1 MCVDDIV
8 VRARF
13 RSAQICVH
21 ILFPAQKKKFN
32 AHTHVHDASNMEAL
46 EREPAATGAFIG
58 DERTIV
64 VAKNESD
71 VSNDDDDDNDD
82 YFSEEFL
89 LKSRREMLDYFVSE
103 CDFTNELVERA
114 ESMAKND
121 INANNSARPTTTTT
135 SPSSS
140 SPQVMQRLQQPPRS
154 KRDRFMSAFKG
165 QIKPL
170 QSHRL
175 LDERERILALSKM
188 PLKWNRRMK
197 KKKQTNDSGDT
208 CGKEGKD
215 KEENIGEK
223 DASESERADEMH
235 RKMVLTI
242 YAKLTGDYREE
253 EIDAVG
259 KHWEKIGFQGED
271 PSTDV
276 RACGALAVANMVSFV
291 LFNAPPSAGTSVNGN
306 ANNNGVTLGRNAVA
320 VHRLS
325 RCPGQQFP
333 MCALGVTFTSWSI
346 RVLENGFLND
356 HINDRNS
363 KFNSVWDCLDSYY
376 VGVWNIFY
384 KTWKRGKY
392 SLKDASAVLKHL
404 EKYLACRTGVSK
416 AIRASERPLDM

>member
-1 MCVDDIV
+1 
-8 VRARF
+8 
-13 RSAQICVH
+13 
-21 ILFPAQKKKFN
+21 
-32 AHTHVHDASNMEAL
+32 MEAL
-46 EREPAATGAFIG
+46 EREPKAATTGAFIG

-64 VAKNESD
+64 VVAKKNES
-71 VSNDDDDDNDD
+71 NNNNEDDDDF
-82 YFSEEFL
+82 FSKFL

-121 INANNSARPTTTTT
+121 INTTNNNSARGPTTPPTTTATTT
-135 SPSSS
+135 SSS
-140 SPQVMQRLQQPPRS
+140 LQQPPRS

>member
-1 MCVDDIV
+1 MNTTTNTTNTNT
-8 VRARF
+8 
-13 RSAQICVH
+13 
-21 ILFPAQKKKFN
+21 K
-32 AHTHVHDASNMEAL
+32 T
-46 EREPAATGAFIG
+46 
-58 DERTIV
+58 
-64 VAKNESD
+64 NE
-71 VSNDDDDDNDD
+71 DDDEN
-82 YFSEEFL
+82 FL
-89 LKSRREMLDYFVSE
+89 LKSRKEMLDSFLSPE
-103 CDFTNELVERA
+103 CDFTRELVERA
-114 ESMAKND
+114 A
-121 INANNSARPTTTTT
+121 AAAAATTTTTT
-135 SPSSS
+135 STTTSATTTMVQLHAP
-140 SPQVMQRLQQPPRS
+140 PPRS

-175 LDERERILALSKM
+175 LDERERILALSQM
-188 PLKWNRRMK
+188 PLKWNRRKKLK
-197 KKKQTNDSGDT
+197 KKNEKTKTNNDGNNNKNNHNSEEEEEGD
-208 CGKEGKD
+208 EI
-215 KEENIGEK
+215 ELEK
-223 DASESERADEMH
+223 ADEMH

-259 KHWEKIGFQGED
+259 KHWETIGFQGED

-291 LFNAPPSAGTSVNGN
+291 LFNAAPAIPAAASASGN
-306 ANNNGVTLGRNAVA
+306 ANNGVTLGRNAVA

-346 RVLENGFLND
+346 RVLENGFLNE

-404 EKYLACRTGVSK
+404 EKHLSCRTGVSK
-416 AIRASERPLDM
+416 AIRASERVLDM

>member
-1 MCVDDIV
+1 MNITT
-8 VRARF
+8 
-13 RSAQICVH
+13 
-21 ILFPAQKKKFN
+21 N
-32 AHTHVHDASNMEAL
+32 TTN
-46 EREPAATGAFIG
+46 TN
-58 DERTIV
+58 TNT
-64 VAKNESD
+64 NE
-71 VSNDDDDDNDD
+71 DDDEN
-82 YFSEEFL
+82 FL
-89 LKSRREMLDYFVSE
+89 LKSRKEMLDYFLSPE
-103 CDFTNELVERA
+103 CDFTRELVERA
-114 ESMAKND
+114 ASMMAA
-121 INANNSARPTTTTT
+121 NAAAATTTTT
-135 SPSSS
+135 STRTTVQLHAP
-140 SPQVMQRLQQPPRS
+140 PPRS

-175 LDERERILALSKM
+175 LDERERILALSQM
-188 PLKWNRRMK
+188 PLKWNRRKTLK
-197 KKKQTNDSGDT
+197 KNEKTKTNDGNNNKNNHNSEEEEEGD
-208 CGKEGKD
+208 EI
-215 KEENIGEK
+215 ELEK
-223 DASESERADEMH
+223 ADEMH

-259 KHWEKIGFQGED
+259 KHWETIGFQGED

-291 LFNAPPSAGTSVNGN
+291 LFNAAPAIPAAASAASGN
-306 ANNNGVTLGRNAVA
+306 ANNGVTLGRNAVA

-346 RVLENGFLND
+346 RVLENGFLNE

-404 EKYLACRTGVSK
+404 EKHLACRTGVSK
-416 AIRASERPLDM
+416 AIRASERVLDM

>member
-1 MCVDDIV
+1 MN
-8 VRARF
+8 
-13 RSAQICVH
+13 ST
-21 ILFPAQKKKFN
+21 N
-32 AHTHVHDASNMEAL
+32 TTHTN
-46 EREPAATGAFIG
+46 TN
-58 DERTIV
+58 T
-64 VAKNESD
+64 
-71 VSNDDDDDNDD
+71 NDDDEN
-82 YFSEEFL
+82 FL
-89 LKSRREMLDYFVSE
+89 LKSRKEMLDYFLSPE
-103 CDFTNELVERA
+103 CDFTRELVERA
-114 ESMAKND
+114 ASMMAA
-121 INANNSARPTTTTT
+121 NAAAATTTTT
-135 SPSSS
+135 STRTTVQLHAP
-140 SPQVMQRLQQPPRS
+140 PPRS

-175 LDERERILALSKM
+175 LDERERILALSQM
-188 PLKWNRRMK
+188 PLKWNRRKTLK
-197 KKKQTNDSGDT
+197 KNEKTKTNDGNNNKNNHNSEEEEEGD
-208 CGKEGKD
+208 EI
-215 KEENIGEK
+215 ELEK
-223 DASESERADEMH
+223 ADEMH

-259 KHWEKIGFQGED
+259 KHWETIGFQGED

-276 RACGALAVANMVSFV
+276 RACGALAVVNMVSFV
-291 LFNAPPSAGTSVNGN
+291 LFNAAPAIPAAASAASGN
-306 ANNNGVTLGRNAVA
+306 ANNGVTLGRNAVA

-346 RVLENGFLND
+346 RVLENGFLNE

-392 SLKDASAVLKHL
+392 SLKDASVVLKHL
-404 EKYLACRTGVSK
+404 EKHLSCRTGVSK
-416 AIRASERPLDM
+416 AIRASERVLDM

>member
-1 MCVDDIV
+1 
-8 VRARF
+8 
-13 RSAQICVH
+13 
-21 ILFPAQKKKFN
+21 
-32 AHTHVHDASNMEAL
+32 
-46 EREPAATGAFIG
+46 
-58 DERTIV
+58 
-64 VAKNESD
+64 
-71 VSNDDDDDNDD
+71 
-82 YFSEEFL
+82 
-89 LKSRREMLDYFVSE
+89 
-103 CDFTNELVERA
+103 
-114 ESMAKND
+114 
-121 INANNSARPTTTTT
+121 
-135 SPSSS
+135 
-140 SPQVMQRLQQPPRS
+140 
-154 KRDRFMSAFKG
+154 MSAFKG

-175 LDERERILALSKM
+175 LDERERILALSQM
-188 PLKWNRRMK
+188 PLKWNRRK
-197 KKKQTNDSGDT
+197 KLKKNEKTKTNDGNNNKNNHNSEEEEEGD
-208 CGKEGKD
+208 EI
-215 KEENIGEK
+215 ELEK
-223 DASESERADEMH
+223 ADEMH

-259 KHWEKIGFQGED
+259 KHWETIGFQGED

-291 LFNAPPSAGTSVNGN
+291 LFNAAPAIPAAASAASGN
-306 ANNNGVTLGRNAVA
+306 ANNGVTLGRNAVA

-346 RVLENGFLND
+346 RVLENGFLNE

-404 EKYLACRTGVSK
+404 EKHLACRTGVSK
-416 AIRASERPLDM
+416 AIRASERVLDM

>member
-1 MCVDDIV
+1 MYIFC
-8 VRARF
+8 
-13 RSAQICVH
+13 SPH
-21 ILFPAQKKKFN
+21 KKKFN

>member
-1 MCVDDIV
+1 M
-8 VRARF
+8 
-13 RSAQICVH
+13 
-21 ILFPAQKKKFN
+21 N
-32 AHTHVHDASNMEAL
+32 TTTN
-46 EREPAATGAFIG
+46 T
-58 DERTIV
+58 T
-64 VAKNESD
+64 NTNTNT
-71 VSNDDDDDNDD
+71 NDDDDEN
-82 YFSEEFL
+82 FL
-89 LKSRREMLDYFVSE
+89 LKSRKEMLDSFLSPE
-103 CDFTNELVERA
+103 CDFTRELVERA
-114 ESMAKND
+114 A
-121 INANNSARPTTTTT
+121 AAAAATTTTTTT
-135 SPSSS
+135 STTTSATTTMV
-140 SPQVMQRLQQPPRS
+140 QLHAPPLRS

-175 LDERERILALSKM
+175 LDERERILALSQM
-188 PLKWNRRMK
+188 PLKWNRRKKLK
-197 KKKQTNDSGDT
+197 KKNEKTKTNNDGNNNKNNHNSEEEEEGD
-208 CGKEGKD
+208 KIEL
-215 KEENIGEK
+215 EK
-223 DASESERADEMH
+223 ADEMH

-259 KHWEKIGFQGED
+259 KHWETIGFQGED

-291 LFNAPPSAGTSVNGN
+291 LFNAAPAIPAAASAASGN
-306 ANNNGVTLGRNAVA
+306 ANNGVTLGRNAVA

-346 RVLENGFLND
+346 RVLENGFLNE

-404 EKYLACRTGVSK
+404 EKHLACRTGVSK
-416 AIRASERPLDM
+416 AIRASERVLDM

>member
-1 MCVDDIV
+1 
-8 VRARF
+8 
-13 RSAQICVH
+13 
-21 ILFPAQKKKFN
+21 
-32 AHTHVHDASNMEAL
+32 MESL
-46 EREPAATGAFIG
+46 EREPKAAATGAFIG

-64 VAKNESD
+64 VVAKKNES
-71 VSNDDDDDNDD
+71 NNNNEDDDDF
-82 YFSEEFL
+82 FSKFL

-121 INANNSARPTTTTT
+121 INANNSARPTTPPTTTTATTTTT
-135 SPSSS
+135 SSS
-140 SPQVMQRLQQPPRS
+140 LQQPPRS

-404 EKYLACRTGVSK
+404 EKHLACRTGVSK

>member
-1 MCVDDIV
+1 MNTTTNTTNT
-8 VRARF
+8 
-13 RSAQICVH
+13 
-21 ILFPAQKKKFN
+21 KTK
-32 AHTHVHDASNMEAL
+32 T
-46 EREPAATGAFIG
+46 
-58 DERTIV
+58 
-64 VAKNESD
+64 
-71 VSNDDDDDNDD
+71 NDDDDEN
-82 YFSEEFL
+82 FL
-89 LKSRREMLDYFVSE
+89 LKSRKEMLDSFLSPE
-103 CDFTNELVERA
+103 CDFTRELVERA
-114 ESMAKND
+114 A
-121 INANNSARPTTTTT
+121 AAAAATTTTTT
-135 SPSSS
+135 STTTSATTTMVQLHAP
-140 SPQVMQRLQQPPRS
+140 PPRS

-175 LDERERILALSKM
+175 LDERERILALSQM
-188 PLKWNRRMK
+188 PLKWNRRKKLK
-197 KKKQTNDSGDT
+197 KKNEKTKTNNDGNNNKNNHNSEEEEEGD
-208 CGKEGKD
+208 KIEL
-215 KEENIGEK
+215 EK
-223 DASESERADEMH
+223 ADEMH

-259 KHWEKIGFQGED
+259 KHWETIGFQGED

-291 LFNAPPSAGTSVNGN
+291 LFNAAPAIPAAASASGN
-306 ANNNGVTLGRNAVA
+306 ANNGVTLGRNAVA

-346 RVLENGFLND
+346 RVLENGFLNE

-404 EKYLACRTGVSK
+404 EKHLACRTGVSK
-416 AIRASERPLDM
+416 AIRASERVLDM

>member
-1 MCVDDIV
+1 MN
-8 VRARF
+8 
-13 RSAQICVH
+13 ST
-21 ILFPAQKKKFN
+21 N
-32 AHTHVHDASNMEAL
+32 TTN
-46 EREPAATGAFIG
+46 TN
-58 DERTIV
+58 T
-64 VAKNESD
+64 NT
-71 VSNDDDDDNDD
+71 NDDEN
-82 YFSEEFL
+82 FL
-89 LKSRREMLDYFVSE
+89 LKSRKEMLDYFLSPE
-103 CDFTNELVERA
+103 CDFTRELVERA
-114 ESMAKND
+114 ASMMAA
-121 INANNSARPTTTTT
+121 NAAATTTTTT
-135 SPSSS
+135 STRTTVQLHAP
-140 SPQVMQRLQQPPRS
+140 PPRS

-175 LDERERILALSKM
+175 LDERERILALSQM
-188 PLKWNRRMK
+188 PLKWNRRKTLK
-197 KKKQTNDSGDT
+197 KNEKTKTNDGNNNKNNHNSEEEEEGD
-208 CGKEGKD
+208 EI
-215 KEENIGEK
+215 ELEK
-223 DASESERADEMH
+223 ADEMH

-259 KHWEKIGFQGED
+259 KHWETIGFQGED

-276 RACGALAVANMVSFV
+276 RACGALAVVNMVSFV
-291 LFNAPPSAGTSVNGN
+291 LFNAAPAIPAAASAASGN
-306 ANNNGVTLGRNAVA
+306 ANNGVTLGRNAVA

-346 RVLENGFLND
+346 RVLENGFLNE

-404 EKYLACRTGVSK
+404 EKHLACRTGVSK
-416 AIRASERPLDM
+416 AIRASERVLDM

>member
-1 MCVDDIV
+1 MN
-8 VRARF
+8 
-13 RSAQICVH
+13 ST
-21 ILFPAQKKKFN
+21 N
-32 AHTHVHDASNMEAL
+32 TTN
-46 EREPAATGAFIG
+46 TN
-58 DERTIV
+58 T
-64 VAKNESD
+64 NT
-71 VSNDDDDDNDD
+71 NDDEN
-82 YFSEEFL
+82 FL
-89 LKSRREMLDYFVSE
+89 LKSRKEMLDYFLSPE
-103 CDFTNELVERA
+103 CDFTRELVERA
-114 ESMAKND
+114 ASMMAA
-121 INANNSARPTTTTT
+121 NAAAATTTTT
-135 SPSSS
+135 STRTTVQLHAP
-140 SPQVMQRLQQPPRS
+140 PPRS

-175 LDERERILALSKM
+175 LDERERILALSQM
-188 PLKWNRRMK
+188 PLKWNRRKTLK
-197 KKKQTNDSGDT
+197 KNEKTKTNDGNNNKNNHNSEEEEEGD
-208 CGKEGKD
+208 EI
-215 KEENIGEK
+215 ELEK
-223 DASESERADEMH
+223 ADEMH

-259 KHWEKIGFQGED
+259 KHWETIGFQGED

-276 RACGALAVANMVSFV
+276 RACGALAVVNMVSFV
-291 LFNAPPSAGTSVNGN
+291 LFNAAPAIPAAASAASGN
-306 ANNNGVTLGRNAVA
+306 ANNGVTLGRNAVA

-346 RVLENGFLND
+346 RVLENGFLNE

-404 EKYLACRTGVSK
+404 EKHLACRTGVSK
-416 AIRASERPLDM
+416 AIRASERVLDM

>member
-1 MCVDDIV
+1 
-8 VRARF
+8 
-13 RSAQICVH
+13 
-21 ILFPAQKKKFN
+21 
-32 AHTHVHDASNMEAL
+32 
-46 EREPAATGAFIG
+46 
-58 DERTIV
+58 
-64 VAKNESD
+64 
-71 VSNDDDDDNDD
+71 
-82 YFSEEFL
+82 
-89 LKSRREMLDYFVSE
+89 
-103 CDFTNELVERA
+103 
-114 ESMAKND
+114 
-121 INANNSARPTTTTT
+121 
-135 SPSSS
+135 
-140 SPQVMQRLQQPPRS
+140 
-154 KRDRFMSAFKG
+154 MSAFKG

-175 LDERERILALSKM
+175 LDERERILALSQM
-188 PLKWNRRMK
+188 PLKWNRRKKLK
-197 KKKQTNDSGDT
+197 KKNEKTKTNNDGNNNKNNHNSEEEEEGD
-208 CGKEGKD
+208 KIEL
-215 KEENIGEK
+215 EK
-223 DASESERADEMH
+223 ADEMH

-259 KHWEKIGFQGED
+259 KHWETIGFQGED

-291 LFNAPPSAGTSVNGN
+291 LFNAAPAIPAAASASGN
-306 ANNNGVTLGRNAVA
+306 ANNGVTLGRNAVA

-346 RVLENGFLND
+346 RVLENGFLNE

-404 EKYLACRTGVSK
+404 EKHLACRTGVSK
-416 AIRASERPLDM
+416 AIRASERVLDM

>member
-1 MCVDDIV
+1 MNTTTNTT
-8 VRARF
+8 
-13 RSAQICVH
+13 
-21 ILFPAQKKKFN
+21 KTNTK
-32 AHTHVHDASNMEAL
+32 T
-46 EREPAATGAFIG
+46 
-58 DERTIV
+58 
-64 VAKNESD
+64 NE
-71 VSNDDDDDNDD
+71 DDDDEN
-82 YFSEEFL
+82 FL
-89 LKSRREMLDYFVSE
+89 LKSRKEMLDSFLSPE
-103 CDFTNELVERA
+103 CDFTRELVERA
-114 ESMAKND
+114 ASMMAA
-121 INANNSARPTTTTT
+121 NAAAATTTTT
-135 SPSSS
+135 STRTTVQLHAP
-140 SPQVMQRLQQPPRS
+140 PPRS

-175 LDERERILALSKM
+175 LDERERILALSQM
-188 PLKWNRRMK
+188 PLKWNRRK
-197 KKKQTNDSGDT
+197 KLKKNEKTKTNDGNNNKNNHNSEEEEEGD
-208 CGKEGKD
+208 EI
-215 KEENIGEK
+215 ELEK
-223 DASESERADEMH
+223 ADEMH

-259 KHWEKIGFQGED
+259 KHWETIGFQGED

-276 RACGALAVANMVSFV
+276 RACGALAVVNMVSFI
-291 LFNAPPSAGTSVNGN
+291 LFNAAPAIPAAASAASGN
-306 ANNNGVTLGRNAVA
+306 ANNGVTLGRNAVA

-346 RVLENGFLND
+346 RVLENGFLNE

-404 EKYLACRTGVSK
+404 EKHLACRTGVSK
-416 AIRASERPLDM
+416 AIRASERVLDM

>member
-1 MCVDDIV
+1 
-8 VRARF
+8 
-13 RSAQICVH
+13 
-21 ILFPAQKKKFN
+21 
-32 AHTHVHDASNMEAL
+32 MEAL
-46 EREPAATGAFIG
+46 EREPKAATTGACIG
-58 DERTIV
+58 NERTIV
-64 VAKNESD
+64 VAKKNESND
-71 VSNDDDDDNDD
+71 NEDDDDDDF
-82 YFSEEFL
+82 FSKFL

-121 INANNSARPTTTTT
+121 INTTNNNNNSARGPTTPPTTTTAT
-135 SPSSS
+135 TTTSSS
-140 SPQVMQRLQQPPRS
+140 LQQPPRS

-197 KKKQTNDSGDT
+197 KKKHTNDCGDT

-215 KEENIGEK
+215 KEENVGEK

-404 EKYLACRTGVSK
+404 EKHLACRTGVSK

>member
-1 MCVDDIV
+1 M
-8 VRARF
+8 
-13 RSAQICVH
+13 
-21 ILFPAQKKKFN
+21 
-32 AHTHVHDASNMEAL
+32 MEAL
-46 EREPAATGAFIG
+46 EREPKALATTGAFIIG
-58 DERTIV
+58 DDERTIV
-64 VAKNESD
+64 VAKN
-71 VSNDDDDDNDD
+71 VSNDQNDNDND
-82 YFSEEFL
+82 FFSKFL

-121 INANNSARPTTTTT
+121 INANNSARPTTPPTTTTRTTTTT

>member
-1 MCVDDIV
+1 
-8 VRARF
+8 
-13 RSAQICVH
+13 
-21 ILFPAQKKKFN
+21 
-32 AHTHVHDASNMEAL
+32 MEAL
-46 EREPAATGAFIG
+46 EREPKAATTGACIG
-58 DERTIV
+58 NERTIV
-64 VAKNESD
+64 VAKKNESND
-71 VSNDDDDDNDD
+71 NEDDDDDDF
-82 YFSEEFL
+82 FSKFL

-121 INANNSARPTTTTT
+121 INTTNNNNNSARGPTTPPTTTTAT
-135 SPSSS
+135 TTTSSS
-140 SPQVMQRLQQPPRS
+140 LQQQPRS

-197 KKKQTNDSGDT
+197 KKKHTNDSGDT

-215 KEENIGEK
+215 KEENVGEK

-404 EKYLACRTGVSK
+404 EKHLACRTGVSK

>member
-1 MCVDDIV
+1 MNTTT
-8 VRARF
+8 
-13 RSAQICVH
+13 
-21 ILFPAQKKKFN
+21 KTTKTNTK
-32 AHTHVHDASNMEAL
+32 T
-46 EREPAATGAFIG
+46 
-58 DERTIV
+58 
-64 VAKNESD
+64 NE
-71 VSNDDDDDNDD
+71 DDDDEN
-82 YFSEEFL
+82 FL
-89 LKSRREMLDYFVSE
+89 LKSRKEMLDSFLSPE
-103 CDFTNELVERA
+103 CDFTRELVERA
-114 ESMAKND
+114 ASMMAA
-121 INANNSARPTTTTT
+121 NAAAATTTTT
-135 SPSSS
+135 STRTTVQLHAP
-140 SPQVMQRLQQPPRS
+140 PPRS

-175 LDERERILALSKM
+175 LDERERILALSQM
-188 PLKWNRRMK
+188 PLKWNRRK
-197 KKKQTNDSGDT
+197 KLKKNEKTKTNDGNNNKNNHNSEEEEEGD
-208 CGKEGKD
+208 EI
-215 KEENIGEK
+215 ELEK
-223 DASESERADEMH
+223 ADEMH

-259 KHWEKIGFQGED
+259 KHWETIGFQGED

-291 LFNAPPSAGTSVNGN
+291 LFNAAPAIPAAASAASGN
-306 ANNNGVTLGRNAVA
+306 ANNGVTLGRNAVA

-346 RVLENGFLND
+346 RVLENGFLNE

-404 EKYLACRTGVSK
+404 EKHLACRTGVSK
-416 AIRASERPLDM
+416 AIRASERVLDM

>member
-1 MCVDDIV
+1 M
-8 VRARF
+8 
-13 RSAQICVH
+13 
-21 ILFPAQKKKFN
+21 N
-32 AHTHVHDASNMEAL
+32 TTN
-46 EREPAATGAFIG
+46 T
-58 DERTIV
+58 T
-64 VAKNESD
+64 NTNTNT
-71 VSNDDDDDNDD
+71 NDDEN
-82 YFSEEFL
+82 FL
-89 LKSRREMLDYFVSE
+89 LKSRKEMLDYFLSPE
-103 CDFTNELVERA
+103 CDFTRELVERA
-114 ESMAKND
+114 A
-121 INANNSARPTTTTT
+121 AAAAAATTTTTT
-135 SPSSS
+135 STTTCTSAMVQLHAP
-140 SPQVMQRLQQPPRS
+140 PPRS

-175 LDERERILALSKM
+175 LDERERILALSQVL
-188 PLKWNRRMK
+188 LKWNRRKKLK
-197 KKKQTNDSGDT
+197 KKKNEKNENEKTKTNNDGNNNKNNHNS
-208 CGKEGKD
+208 
-215 KEENIGEK
+215 KEEEEK
-223 DASESERADEMH
+223 DEIELEKADEMH

-242 YAKLTGDYREE
+242 YAKLTGNYREE

-259 KHWEKIGFQGED
+259 KHWETIGFQGED

-291 LFNAPPSAGTSVNGN
+291 LFNAVSASEN
-306 ANNNGVTLGRNAVA
+306 ANNGVTLGRNAVA

-346 RVLENGFLND
+346 RVLENGFLNE

-404 EKYLACRTGVSK
+404 EKHLSCRTGVSK
-416 AIRASERPLDM
+416 AIRASERVLDM